1 MKRTLILCCLLSAC
15 GTPQE
20 RCISS
25 VTRDLR
31 VVDRLIA
38 ETDANLRRGYGLQD
52 VTVFH
57 DVWTLCPGFP
67 SGSIAGEPAPAPVPQ
82 MCWDSQ
88 PVTYQKPVAI
98 DLAAENAKLSGLLTK
113 RKELAA
119 AAAPMIAQCQ
129 VQYPE

>member
-1 MKRTLILCCLLSAC
+1 MKRTLILCCLLAAC

-31 VVDRLIA
+31 VVDQLIS

-57 DVWTLCPGFP
+57 DVWTFCPVAP
-67 SGSIAGEPAPAPVPQ
+67 IAGQPPPVPQ

-88 PVTYQKPVAI
+88 PETIQRPVAL
-98 DLAAENAKLSGLLTK
+98 DLGAEQNKLAGLVAK

-129 VQYPE
+129 AQYPE

>member
-1 MKRTLILCCLLSAC
+1 MKRTLILCCLLAGC

-20 RCISS
+20 RCISG

-31 VVDRLIA
+31 VVDQLIG

-57 DVWTLCPGFP
+57 DVWTFCSGFP
-67 SGSIAGEPAPAPVPQ
+67 AAPGQPAPAPQ
-82 MCWDSQ
+82 MCWDSE
-88 PVTYQKPVAI
+88 PITYQKPVAI
-98 DLAAENAKLSGLLTK
+98 DLVAERAKLAGLLTK

-129 VQYPE
+129 AQYPE

>member
-1 MKRTLILCCLLSAC
+1 MKRALILYCLLAAC

-20 RCISS
+20 RCIAS
-25 VTRDLR
+25 VTRDQR
-31 VVDRLIA
+31 VVDRLIS

-52 VTVFH
+52 VTIYH
-57 DVWTLCPGFP
+57 DVWTLCPVAQV
-67 SGSIAGEPAPAPVPQ
+67 AGQPPAPPQ

-88 PVTYQKPVAI
+88 ATTYQKPVAI
-98 DLAAENAKLSGLLTK
+98 DLAAEKAKLSGLLTK

>member
-1 MKRTLILCCLLSAC
+1 MKRTLIVCCLLAAC

-57 DVWTLCPGFP
+57 DVWTFC
-67 SGSIAGEPAPAPVPQ
+67 SVAQVAGQPPAPPQ

-88 PVTYQKPVAI
+88 PTTYQRPVAI
-98 DLAAENAKLSGLLTK
+98 DLAAEKAKLSGLLTK
-113 RKELAA
+113 RKELAG